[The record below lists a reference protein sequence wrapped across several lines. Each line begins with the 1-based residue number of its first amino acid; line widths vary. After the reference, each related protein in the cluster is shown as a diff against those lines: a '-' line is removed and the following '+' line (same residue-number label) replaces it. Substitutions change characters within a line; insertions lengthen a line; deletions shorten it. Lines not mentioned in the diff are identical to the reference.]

1 MKKVFLLI
9 AVAAFYGSAEANAQ
23 QYATTD
29 EGQRVLLKDN
39 GLWERVMAEDAP
51 MGGPVNLSKS
61 PRSRH
66 AVKGKQI
73 PYEIWYN
80 HDKWTV
86 LGESVNSFAEYSL
99 HHKDGDVIAA
109 VVAERIQVD
118 LDKLVEIA
126 LNNLKNTAS
135 EYRIVDWNTA
145 TINNHQGKLLQ
156 LNAVVQGIH
165 FTYLIF
171 YFSNER
177 GSFQL
182 MTFTSNNLFA
192 GYQKDLMELISGFVV
207 N

>member
-1 MKKVFLLI
+1 MKKEFYYF
-9 AVAAFYGSAEANAQ
+9 AVAVFYCSALASAQ

-29 EGQRVLLKDN
+29 EGKRVLLKDN
-39 GLWERVMAEDAP
+39 GLWEIVVEEEAF
-51 MGGPVNLSKS
+51 GGSPVYFSKS
-61 PRSRH
+61 PKSKQ
-66 AVKGKQI
+66 AVKGKLI
-73 PYEIWYN
+73 PYEIWYSN
-80 HDKWTV
+80 EKWTV
-86 LGESVNSFAEYSL
+86 LGKSENSLAEYTL
-99 HHKDGDVIAA
+99 KHKDGDVMAA

-126 LNNLKNTAS
+126 LNNLKNSAS
-135 EYRIVDWNTA
+135 EYRIVDWKNA
-145 TINNHQGKLLQ
+145 TINNNVGKLLRI
-156 LNAVVQGIH
+156 NAIVQGID

-192 GYQKDLMELISGFVV
+192 DYEKDLMELISGFVI